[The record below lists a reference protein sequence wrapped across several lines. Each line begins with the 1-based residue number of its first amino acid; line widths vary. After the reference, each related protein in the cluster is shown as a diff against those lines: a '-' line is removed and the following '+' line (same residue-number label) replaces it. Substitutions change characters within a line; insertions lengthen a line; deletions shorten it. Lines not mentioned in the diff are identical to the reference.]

1 MTYTQFKFVAAALAF
16 SLATVVPV
24 AGEAQTSTKKVCT
37 TCGTV
42 RNIQVIEEEGKGT
55 GLGAVAGGVAGGLIG
70 SQIGSGTGNTV
81 ATVAGVAGGAY
92 AGHQV
97 EKKVKTKKTYK
108 ITVRMDTGKTRIF
121 NQETEPAV
129 HVGDKVKLVEGKIVP
144 R

>member
-1 MTYTQFKFVAAALAF
+1 MATLIMRFMAALLAF
-16 SLATVVPV
+16 GLLTGTPV
-24 AGEAQTSTKKVCT
+24 ATAGSCT

-42 RNIQVIEEEGKGT
+42 THIKVVEQEGKAT

-97 EKKVKTKKTYK
+97 EKKVRSKKVYK
-108 ITVRMDTGKTRIF
+108 ITVKLDNGKTRVF
-121 NQETEPAV
+121 RQETEPAV
-129 HVGDKVKLVEGKIVP
+129 QVGDKVKLVNGKVVP
-144 R
+144 Q

>member
-1 MTYTQFKFVAAALAF
+1 MAAILAF
-16 SLATVVPV
+16 GLIGGVSPMALGATK
-24 AGEAQTSTKKVCT
+24 AKVCT

-42 RNIQVIEEEGKGT
+42 THIQMIEEEGKGT

-97 EKKVKTKKTYK
+97 EKKVKSKKIYK
-108 ITVRMDTGKTRIF
+108 ITVKMDTGKTRVF
-121 NQETEPAV
+121 DQEKEPAV
-129 HVGDKVKLVEGKIVP
+129 HVGDKVKLVNGKIVA

>member
-1 MTYTQFKFVAAALAF
+1 M
-16 SLATVVPV
+16 ATSILRLMSAILVFGLV
-24 AGEAQTSTKKVCT
+24 AGAPLAEGASTGSKKVCT

-42 RNIQVIEEEGKGT
+42 TEIKVIEQEGEGT

-97 EKKVKTKKTYK
+97 EKKVKSKKIYK
-108 ITVRMDTGKTRIF
+108 IAVKLNSGKTRVIS
-121 NQETEPAV
+121 QETEPTV
-129 HVGDKVKLVEGKIVP
+129 HVGDRVKLIDGKVVKQ
-144 R
+144 

>member
-1 MTYTQFKFVAAALAF
+1 VTTSRLKLVATALVF
-16 SLATVVPV
+16 GLATAIPSVD
-24 AGEAQTSTKKVCT
+24 AAETSSQKVCS

-42 RNIQVIEEEGKGT
+42 KHIQVIEEKGKGS

-108 ITVRMDTGKTRIF
+108 ITVQMNTGKTRVF
-121 NQETEPAV
+121 TQEEEPAV
-129 HVGDKVKLVEGKIVP
+129 HVGDKVKLVDGKIVP